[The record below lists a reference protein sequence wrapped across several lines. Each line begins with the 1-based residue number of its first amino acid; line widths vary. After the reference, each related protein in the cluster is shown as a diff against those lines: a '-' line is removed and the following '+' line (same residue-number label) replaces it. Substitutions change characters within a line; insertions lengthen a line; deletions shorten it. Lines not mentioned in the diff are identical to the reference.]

1 MVVAMTEDFAAELA
15 ACLSIEAVKHCFKDR
30 IAIHG
35 FNASACGAFLPTD
48 NGPET
53 HFFFQDWPPAWIE
66 LYVKRNFL
74 AADYGVAEARRRIA
88 PFTWLEA
95 KAERTLSRAEQDIWD
110 TACEWGWTDG
120 FSVPIHGPGGYFG
133 LVTMAG
139 KERELSSALRGELH
153 QLAFLTHERCRALTG
168 LAPVTNLQETLT
180 HRELECIRW
189 VVAGKTDAEIGNLL
203 GVSQTTA
210 RTHIDQARRKLG
222 ARSRAQAVARLVL
235 NGLC

>member
-1 MVVAMTEDFAAELA
+1 MSEEFATVLA
-15 ACLSIEAVKHCFKDR
+15 GCSSIEAVKDCFRER

-35 FNASACGAFLPTD
+35 FNASACGALLPTD
-48 NGPET
+48 NGPDT
-53 HFFFQDWPPAWIE
+53 HFFFQDWPPAWVE
-66 LYVKRNFL
+66 LYAKRNFV
-74 AADYGVAEARRRIA
+74 AADYGVAEARRRIS

-95 KAERTLSRAEQDIWD
+95 KAERTLSRAEQEIWD

-139 KERELSSALRGELH
+139 KERPMPPALRGELH

-168 LAPVTNLQETLT
+168 LTPVIDQHETLT

-189 VVAGKTDAEIGNLL
+189 VVAGKTDAEISALL
-203 GVSQTTA
+203 GVSQTTV

-235 NGLC
+235 SGLC

>member
-1 MVVAMTEDFAAELA
+1 MSEEFATVLA
-15 ACLSIEAVKHCFKDR
+15 GCSSIEAVRDRFRER
-30 IAIHG
+30 IATHG
-35 FNASACGAFLPTD
+35 FNASACGAFLPAD

-53 HFFFQDWPPAWIE
+53 HFYFQDWPPEWIE
-66 LYVKRNFL
+66 LYAKRNFV
-74 AADYGVAEARRRIA
+74 AADYSVAEARRRIS

-139 KERELSSALRGELH
+139 KERPMPPALRGELH

-168 LAPVTNLQETLT
+168 LAPLSDPQETLT

-189 VVAGKTDAEIGNLL
+189 VVAGKTDAEIASLL
-203 GVSQTTA
+203 GVSHTTV

-235 NGLC
+235 SGLC

>member
-1 MVVAMTEDFAAELA
+1 MIEEFATTLA
-15 ACLSIEAVKHCFKDR
+15 GCSTIQAVKDCFRER
-30 IAIHG
+30 IATHG

-48 NGPET
+48 HGPET

-66 LYVKRNFL
+66 LYARRNFV
-74 AADYGVAEARRRIA
+74 AADYGVAEARRRIS

-139 KERELSSALRGELH
+139 KEQPMPPALRGELH

-168 LAPVTNLQETLT
+168 LAPVIDSPEVLT

-189 VVAGKTDAEIGNLL
+189 VVAGKTDADIAGLL
-203 GVSQTTA
+203 GVSQTTV

-235 NGLC
+235 SGLC

>member
-1 MVVAMTEDFAAELA
+1 MGEDFADALA
-15 ACLSIEAVKHCFKDR
+15 SCMSIAAVKDCFRDT
-30 IAIHG
+30 IATHG

-48 NGPET
+48 SGPET
-53 HFFFQDWPPAWIE
+53 HFFFQDWPQAWIE
-66 LYVKRNFL
+66 LYAKRNFL
-74 AADYGVAEARRRIA
+74 AADYGVAEARRRIS

-95 KAERTLSRAEQDIWD
+95 KAERTLSRAEQEIWD

-139 KERELSSALRGELH
+139 KERPMPAALRGDLH

-168 LAPVTNLQETLT
+168 LTPVADPGETLT

-189 VVAGKTDAEIGNLL
+189 VVAGKTDPEIAYLL
-203 GVSQTTA
+203 GVSQTTV
-210 RTHIDQARRKLG
+210 RTHVDQARRKLG

-235 NGLC
+235 SGLC